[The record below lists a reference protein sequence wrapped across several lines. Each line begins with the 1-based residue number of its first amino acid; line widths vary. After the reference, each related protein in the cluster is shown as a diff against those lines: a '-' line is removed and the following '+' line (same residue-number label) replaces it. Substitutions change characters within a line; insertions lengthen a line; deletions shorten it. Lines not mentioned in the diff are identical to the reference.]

1 MADSLISIATTP
13 GYADNTVKAAYDL
26 LFRWALTA
34 TPQYRQFVDVKPA
47 APTMQGSSIT
57 LQLNQFTDEATV
69 NAAKTPLSEEVDN
82 DAVKMPVTKTVTLTP
97 QEYGFHTVRTLKLI
111 NRSMTP
117 VDPVV
122 ARFVADHQRKV
133 VDELIQDKLN
143 AGVASTNI
151 LRGGGQTAT
160 NLITASNTLTADMVR
175 VAKLKLAVAQTLP
188 WFGEYYAAGAHPTAI
203 FELRRETGS
212 GSWRTPNEYGA
223 GDGLNDIWA
232 GTIGDFEGVRFVENA
247 RTRVA
252 ADGASGAKVARTYF
266 FGREA
271 LAESVIVEPHIVL
284 GNVGS
289 DRYNR
294 KRTIGWYGDF
304 DQQVFRQEALV
315 IAQTGSAQL

>member
-13 GYADNTVKAAYDL
+13 GYSDNTVKAAYDL
-26 LFRWALTA
+26 LFKWALTA
-34 TPQYRQFVDVKPA
+34 VPQYRQFVDVRPQ

-57 LQLNQFTDEATV
+57 LQLNQWTDENTV

-82 DAVKMPVTKTVTLTP
+82 DAVKLPATKTVTLTP
-97 QEYGFHTVRTLKLI
+97 QEFGFHTVRTLKLV
-111 NRSMTP
+111 NRAMTP

-143 AGVASTNI
+143 SGVASGNI
-151 LRGGGQTAT
+151 LRGAGRAST
-160 NLITASNTLTADMVR
+160 NLITAADTLTADMVR

-188 WFGEYYAAGAHPTAI
+188 WFGDTYAAGIHPTQV

-212 GSWRTPNEYGA
+212 GAWRLPNEYGA
-223 GDGLNDIWA
+223 SQDKIWA

-247 RTRVA
+247 RTRVGT
-252 ADGASGAKVARTYF
+252 DGASSAKVARTYF

-271 LAESVIVEPHIVL
+271 LAEHVIVEPHIIL

-304 DQQVFRQEALV
+304 DQVVYRQEALV

>member
-1 MADSLISIATTP
+1 MADSLISVATTP

-26 LFRWALTA
+26 LFRWALTEV
-34 TPQYRQFVDVKPA
+34 PQYRQFVDVKPQ

-57 LQLNQFTDEATV
+57 LQLNQYADEATI
-69 NAAKTPLSEEVDN
+69 NAAKTPLNEETDN
-82 DAVKMPVTKTVTLTP
+82 DAVKIPATKTVTLTP
-97 QEYGFHTVRTLKLI
+97 QEFGFHTVRTLKLI
-111 NRSMTP
+111 NRAMTP

-143 AGVASTNI
+143 AGVATGNI
-151 LRGGGQTAT
+151 LRGGGKAST
-160 NLITASNTLTADMVR
+160 NLLTASDTLTADMVR
-175 VAKLKLAVAQTLP
+175 VAKLRLSVAQTLP
-188 WFGEYYAAGAHPTAI
+188 WFGDTYAAGIHPTAV

-212 GSWRTPNEYGA
+212 GAWRLPNEYGA
-223 GDGLNDIWA
+223 SQDKIWS

-247 RTRVA
+247 RTRVGT
-252 ADGASGAKVARTYF
+252 DGASSAKVARTYF

-271 LAESVIVEPHIVL
+271 LAEHVIVEPHIVL

-304 DQQVFRQEALV
+304 DQQVYRQEALV

>member
-13 GYADNTVKAAYDL
+13 GYSDNTVKAAYDL
-26 LFRWALTA
+26 LFKWALTA
-34 TPQYRQFVDVKPA
+34 VPQYRQFVDVRPQ

-57 LQLNQFTDEATV
+57 LQLNQWTDEATV
-69 NAAKTPLSEEVDN
+69 NAAKTPLAEETDN
-82 DAVKMPVTKTVTLTP
+82 DAVKLPATKTVTLTP
-97 QEYGFHTVRTLKLI
+97 QEFGFHTVRTLKLV
-111 NRSMTP
+111 NRAMTP

-143 AGVASTNI
+143 SGVASTNI
-151 LRGGGQTAT
+151 LRGGGAATT
-160 NLITASNTLTADMVR
+160 NLITAANTLTADMVR

-188 WFGEYYAAGAHPTAI
+188 WFGDTYAAGIHPTQV

-212 GSWRTPNEYGA
+212 GAWRLPNEYGA
-223 GDGLNDIWA
+223 SQDKIWA

-247 RTRVA
+247 RTRVGT
-252 ADGASGAKVARTYF
+252 DGASSAKVARTYF

-271 LAESVIVEPHIVL
+271 LAEHVIVEPHIIL

-304 DQQVFRQEALV
+304 DQVVYRQEALV

>member
-13 GYADNTVKAAYDL
+13 GYSDNTVKAAYDL
-26 LFRWALTA
+26 LFKWALTA
-34 TPQYRQFVDVKPA
+34 VPQYRQFVDVRPQ

-57 LQLNQFTDEATV
+57 LQLNQWTDEATV
-69 NAAKTPLSEEVDN
+69 NAAKTPLAEETDN
-82 DAVKMPVTKTVTLTP
+82 DAVKLPATKTVTLTP
-97 QEYGFHTVRTLKLI
+97 QEFGFHTVRTLKLV
-111 NRSMTP
+111 NRAMTP

-143 AGVASTNI
+143 SGVASTNI
-151 LRGGGQTAT
+151 LRGGGAATT
-160 NLITASNTLTADMVR
+160 NLITAANTLTADMVR

-188 WFGEYYAAGAHPTAI
+188 WFGDTYAAGIHPTQV

-212 GSWRTPNEYGA
+212 GAWRLPNEYGA
-223 GDGLNDIWA
+223 SQDKIWA

-247 RTRVA
+247 RTRVGT
-252 ADGASGAKVARTYF
+252 DGASSAKVARTYF

-271 LAESVIVEPHIVL
+271 LAEHVIVEPHIVL

-304 DQQVFRQEALV
+304 DQVVYRQEALV

>member
-26 LFRWALTA
+26 LFKWALTEV
-34 TPQYRQFVDVKPA
+34 PQYRMFVDVKPQ

-57 LQLNQFTDEATV
+57 LQLNQWTDEATV

-82 DAVKMPVTKTVTLTP
+82 DAVKLPATKTVTLTP
-97 QEYGFHTVRTLKLI
+97 QEFGFHTVRTLKLI
-111 NRSMTP
+111 NRAMTP

-143 AGVASTNI
+143 AGVASGNI
-151 LRGGGQTAT
+151 LRGAGRAST
-160 NLITASNTLTADMVR
+160 NLITAADTLTADMVR
-175 VAKLKLAVAQTLP
+175 VAKLRLAVAQTLP
-188 WFGEYYAAGAHPTAI
+188 WFGDTYAAGIHPTAV

-212 GSWRTPNEYGA
+212 GAWRLPNEYGSSQ
-223 GDGLNDIWA
+223 DKIWT

-271 LAESVIVEPHIVL
+271 LAEHVIVEPHIVL

-304 DQQVFRQEALV
+304 DQQVYRQEALV

>member
-26 LFRWALTA
+26 LFKWALTEV
-34 TPQYRQFVDVKPA
+34 PQYRQFVDVRPQ

-57 LQLNQFTDEATV
+57 LQLNQWTDEATV
-69 NAAKTPLSEEVDN
+69 NAAKTPLSEETDN
-82 DAVKMPVTKTVTLTP
+82 DAVKLPATKTVTLTP
-97 QEYGFHTVRTLKLI
+97 QEFGFHTVRTLKLI
-111 NRSMTP
+111 NRAMTP

-151 LRGGGQTAT
+151 LRGGGKATT
-160 NLITASNTLTADMVR
+160 NLLTASDTLTADMVR
-175 VAKLKLAVAQTLP
+175 VAKLRLAVAQTLP
-188 WFGEYYAAGAHPTAI
+188 WFGDTYAAGIHPTAV

-212 GSWRTPNEYGA
+212 GAWRLPNEYGA
-223 GDGLNDIWA
+223 SQDKIWS
-232 GTIGDFEGVRFVENA
+232 GTIGDFEGIRFVENA

-252 ADGASGAKVARTYF
+252 SDGASSAKVARTYF

-271 LAESVIVEPHIVL
+271 LAEHVIVEPHIVL

-304 DQQVFRQEALV
+304 DQQVYRQEALV